1 MMEVRSSRLDE
12 LADQLGRRKSHIET
26 AMRKAASSF
35 VIHIRS
41 EVLGEVRKRIGLP
54 RGQMNK
60 VRIRT
65 KIVKNRLD
73 VSMWVGSSPVAVRY
87 LNARWT
93 KAGVKAA
100 GQTFPNSFLPGKK
113 KGSGLI
119 LQRTGKARLPVEAP
133 KVEINDIVLEVLD
146 QKWARLEGYFDR
158 AVERELSKID

>member
-1 MMEVRSSRLDE
+1 MMEVRSSNLEE
-12 LADQLGRRKSHIET
+12 LSEQLGRRKSHIET

-35 VIHIRS
+35 IVHIRS
-41 EVLGEVRKRIGLP
+41 EVLGEVRRRIGLP
-54 RGQMNK
+54 RTQMGK

-65 KIVKNRLD
+65 RIVRNRLD

-93 KAGVKAA
+93 KGGVKAA

-119 LQRTGKARLPVEAP
+119 LQRTGKDRLPVVSPE
-133 KVEINDIVLEVLD
+133 VEINDIVLEVLD
-146 QKWARLEGYFDR
+146 QKWAKLEGYFDR
-158 AVERELSKID
+158 AVERELNKID